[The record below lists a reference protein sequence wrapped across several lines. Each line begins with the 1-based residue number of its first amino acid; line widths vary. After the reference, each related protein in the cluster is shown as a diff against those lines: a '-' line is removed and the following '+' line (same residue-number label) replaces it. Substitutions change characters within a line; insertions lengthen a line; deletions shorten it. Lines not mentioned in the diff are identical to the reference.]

1 MTPSIDFFLGEL
13 PPKSLNMLTDS
24 ADYRLMGRPTFA
36 VDFISSID
44 NRFENEKE
52 ILGKTVKALL
62 IDTGVISNKAIIIS
76 LVKQLELSRDAEKT
90 LVLRSAL
97 EIIVGITPD
106 DIF

>member
-24 ADYRLMGRPTFA
+24 ADYRLMGQPTFA

-44 NRFENEKE
+44 NHFENEKE